1 MRFPSFL
8 SFFLSPTTSFALWLT
23 IHSKHLSGV
32 CIVPKNPLISRFLSR
47 LNFFKKNPCD
57 ENVHLNVTPFI
68 PSSVYLWMDGRCK
81 KNREHID
88 EKLLERYKYDSWDE
102 GTRSLSFSLSIIFT
116 LSFLSRS
123 CFIETDI
130 WNATTFD
137 QARLEIF
144 LTVSFEDIRSTT
156 TTTTVSSVLTDL
168 HVRSCKKSLKET
180 TCELLLE
187 FLLTNAPVSNLLT
200 TQYRPYYSP
209 Y

>member
-88 EKLLERYKYDSWDE
+88 EKLLEGYKYDSWEGE
-102 GTRSLSFSLSIIFT
+102 GTRSLSRFLSLSP
-116 LSFLSRS
+116 LFLSRS

-144 LTVSFEDIRSTT
+144 LTVLFEDIRSTT

-168 HVRSCKKSLKET
+168 HVRSCKKSLKQT

-187 FLLTNAPVSNLLT
+187 FLLTNAPVSNLST

>member
-102 GTRSLSFSLSIIFT
+102 GTRSLSVQVSFSLSIIFV
-116 LSFLSRS
+116 SIVFH
-123 CFIETDI
+123 
-130 WNATTFD
+130 WN
-137 QARLEIF
+137 RYMKRNN
-144 LTVSFEDIRSTT
+144 IRS
-156 TTTTVSSVLTDL
+156 SEIRDIFN
-168 HVRSCKKSLKET
+168 R
-180 TCELLLE
+180 
-187 FLLTNAPVSNLLT
+187 FF
-200 TQYRPYYSP
+200 RRYSINNNNNNCIECTHRFTRTFV
-209 Y
+209 

>member
-8 SFFLSPTTSFALWLT
+8 SFFLSPTTSSALWLT

-102 GTRSLSFSLSIIFT
+102 GTRSLSVQVSFSLSIIFV
-116 LSFLSRS
+116 SIVFH
-123 CFIETDI
+123 
-130 WNATTFD
+130 WN
-137 QARLEIF
+137 RYMKRNN
-144 LTVSFEDIRSTT
+144 IRSSEIRDIFN
-156 TTTTVSSVLTDL
+156 SSF
-168 HVRSCKKSLKET
+168 R
-180 TCELLLE
+180 
-187 FLLTNAPVSNLLT
+187 
-200 TQYRPYYSP
+200 RYSINNNNNNCIECTHRFTRTFV
-209 Y
+209 

>member
-102 GTRSLSFSLSIIFT
+102 GTRSLSVQVSFSLSIIFV
-116 LSFLSRS
+116 SIVFH
-123 CFIETDI
+123 
-130 WNATTFD
+130 WN
-137 QARLEIF
+137 RYMKRNN
-144 LTVSFEDIRSTT
+144 IRSSEIRDIFN
-156 TTTTVSSVLTDL
+156 SSFQRYSINNNNNNCIRDL

-187 FLLTNAPVSNLLT
+187 FLLTNAPVSNLST

>member
-8 SFFLSPTTSFALWLT
+8 SFFLSPTTSSALWLT

-102 GTRSLSFSLSIIFT
+102 GTRSLSVQVSFSLSIIFV
-116 LSFLSRS
+116 SIVFH
-123 CFIETDI
+123 
-130 WNATTFD
+130 WN
-137 QARLEIF
+137 RYMKRNN
-144 LTVSFEDIRSTT
+144 IRS
-156 TTTTVSSVLTDL
+156 SEIRDIFNRFFRRYSINNNNNNCIRDL

-187 FLLTNAPVSNLLT
+187 FLLTNAPVSNLST

>member
-8 SFFLSPTTSFALWLT
+8 SFFLSPTTSSALWLT

-102 GTRSLSFSLSIIFT
+102 GTRSLSVQVSFSLSIIFV
-116 LSFLSRS
+116 SIVFH
-123 CFIETDI
+123 
-130 WNATTFD
+130 WN
-137 QARLEIF
+137 RYMKRNN
-144 LTVSFEDIRSTT
+144 IRS
-156 TTTTVSSVLTDL
+156 SEIRDIFNRFFRRYSINNNNNNCIRDL

-187 FLLTNAPVSNLLT
+187 FLLTNAPVSNLST
-200 TQYRPYYSP
+200 TQYRPYYSL

>member
-8 SFFLSPTTSFALWLT
+8 SFFLSPTISSALWLT

-102 GTRSLSFSLSIIFT
+102 GTRSLSVQVSFSLSIIFV
-116 LSFLSRS
+116 SIVFH
-123 CFIETDI
+123 
-130 WNATTFD
+130 WN
-137 QARLEIF
+137 RYMKRNN
-144 LTVSFEDIRSTT
+144 IRS
-156 TTTTVSSVLTDL
+156 SEIRDIFNRFFRRYSINNNNNNCIRDL
-168 HVRSCKKSLKET
+168 HVRSCKKSLKQT

-187 FLLTNAPVSNLLT
+187 FLLTNAPVSNLST

>member
-102 GTRSLSFSLSIIFT
+102 GTRSLSVQVSFSLSIIFV
-116 LSFLSRS
+116 SIVFH
-123 CFIETDI
+123 
-130 WNATTFD
+130 WN
-137 QARLEIF
+137 RYMKRNN
-144 LTVSFEDIRSTT
+144 IRS
-156 TTTTVSSVLTDL
+156 SEIRDIFNRFFRRYSINNNNNNCIRDL
-168 HVRSCKKSLKET
+168 HVRSCKKSLKQT

-187 FLLTNAPVSNLLT
+187 FLLTNAPVSNLST

>member
-102 GTRSLSFSLSIIFT
+102 GTRSLSVQVSFSLSIIFV
-116 LSFLSRS
+116 SIVFH
-123 CFIETDI
+123 
-130 WNATTFD
+130 WN
-137 QARLEIF
+137 RYMKRNN
-144 LTVSFEDIRSTT
+144 IRSSEIRDIFN
-156 TTTTVSSVLTDL
+156 SSFQRYSINNNNNNCIRDL
-168 HVRSCKKSLKET
+168 HVRSCKKSLKQT

>member
-102 GTRSLSFSLSIIFT
+102 GTRSLSVQVSFSLSIIFV
-116 LSFLSRS
+116 SIVFH
-123 CFIETDI
+123 
-130 WNATTFD
+130 WN
-137 QARLEIF
+137 RYMKRNN
-144 LTVSFEDIRSTT
+144 IRS
-156 TTTTVSSVLTDL
+156 SEIRDIFNRFFRRYSINNNNNNCIRDL

-187 FLLTNAPVSNLLT
+187 FLLTNAPVSNLST

>member
-8 SFFLSPTTSFALWLT
+8 SFFLSPTTSSALWLT

-102 GTRSLSFSLSIIFT
+102 GTRSLSVQVSFSLSIIFV
-116 LSFLSRS
+116 SIVFH
-123 CFIETDI
+123 
-130 WNATTFD
+130 WN
-137 QARLEIF
+137 RYMKRNN
-144 LTVSFEDIRSTT
+144 IRS
-156 TTTTVSSVLTDL
+156 SEIRDIFNRFFRRYSINNNNNNCIRDL
-168 HVRSCKKSLKET
+168 HVRSCKKSLKQT

-187 FLLTNAPVSNLLT
+187 FLLTNAPVSNLST

>member
-102 GTRSLSFSLSIIFT
+102 GTRSLSVQVSFSLSIIFV
-116 LSFLSRS
+116 SIVFH
-123 CFIETDI
+123 
-130 WNATTFD
+130 WN
-137 QARLEIF
+137 RYMKRNN
-144 LTVSFEDIRSTT
+144 IRS
-156 TTTTVSSVLTDL
+156 SEIRDIFNRFFRRYSINNNNNNCIRDL
-168 HVRSCKKSLKET
+168 HVRSCKKSLKQT

-187 FLLTNAPVSNLLT
+187 FLLTNAPVSNLST
-200 TQYRPYYSP
+200 TQYRPYYSL

>member
-102 GTRSLSFSLSIIFT
+102 GTRSLSVQVSFSLSIIFV
-116 LSFLSRS
+116 SIVFH
-123 CFIETDI
+123 
-130 WNATTFD
+130 WN
-137 QARLEIF
+137 RYMKRNN
-144 LTVSFEDIRSTT
+144 IRSSEIRDIFN
-156 TTTTVSSVLTDL
+156 SSFQRYSINNNNNNCIRDL
-168 HVRSCKKSLKET
+168 HVRSCKKSLKQT

-187 FLLTNAPVSNLLT
+187 FLLTNAPVSNLST

>member
-8 SFFLSPTTSFALWLT
+8 SFFLSPTTSSALWLT

-102 GTRSLSFSLSIIFT
+102 GTRSLSVQVSFSLSIIFV
-116 LSFLSRS
+116 SIVFH
-123 CFIETDI
+123 
-130 WNATTFD
+130 WN
-137 QARLEIF
+137 RYMKRNN
-144 LTVSFEDIRSTT
+144 IRSSEIRDIFN
-156 TTTTVSSVLTDL
+156 SSFQRYSINNNNNNCIRDL
-168 HVRSCKKSLKET
+168 HVRSCKKSLKQT

-187 FLLTNAPVSNLLT
+187 FLLTNAPVSNLST